1 MLYSMSSGS
10 RPDTRTA
17 ILDAARVVFE
27 EQGYFGGALEA
38 VAKKA
43 GVSRQAIYLH
53 FASKAELLTALH
65 LRIYETDVAPTVERH
80 PIWTAATALEAL
92 DACVAG
98 NAEVASKVWR
108 IHEALVVARRH
119 HPEVDETLRPREE
132 ERYQEMARLG
142 RWLKKEQV
150 LPPKMRVGT
159 FADIL
164 WGLASLG
171 THQNLVVERGWSID
185 RYTRWVR
192 DTIRSQLNAVSAPLT
207 PMANSSTS
215 PAEALH

>member
-1 MLYSMSSGS
+1 MLYNMSSAS
-10 RPDTRTA
+10 RSDTRTA

-27 EQGYFGGALEA
+27 EQGYFGGALET

-53 FASKAELLTALH
+53 FDSKADLLTALH
-65 LRIYETDVAPTVERH
+65 MRIYETDVAPAVERH
-80 PIWTAATALEAL
+80 PVWTAPTALAAL
-92 DACVAG
+92 DACIAG

-119 HPEVDETLRPREE
+119 HPEVDATLRPREE
-132 ERYQEMARLG
+132 ERHQEMVRLG
-142 RWLKKEQV
+142 RWLKEEKA

-192 DTIRSQLNAVSAPLT
+192 QTIRSQLNGAKS
-207 PMANSSTS
+207 
-215 PAEALH
+215 